1 MKDKKMVRNR
11 FVIAV
16 IVGLFGI
23 ALSGCVD
30 AGGYG
35 YGSPMR
41 LGDVAFGN
49 PGGYGRYHHHR
60 SARVYH
66 STQRGRHIGSRRN
79 TRLHRGTH
87 SRGHYRH
94 HKKQLSH
101 N

>member
-11 FVIAV
+11 FVMTV

-35 YGSPMR
+35 YGYGSPMR

-49 PGGYGRYHHHR
+49 PGGYG
-60 SARVYH
+60 
-66 STQRGRHIGSRRN
+66 
-79 TRLHRGTH
+79 
-87 SRGHYRH
+87 
-94 HKKQLSH
+94 
-101 N
+101 